1 MKFINYLESIT
12 GVDVYAITAFMIF
25 FVVFIVASW
34 IIIRTDKKVIDEISN
49 IPLDN

>member
-1 MKFINYLESIT
+1 MKFINYLESTT
-12 GVDVYAITAFMIF
+12 GVDVYAMTAFMIF

-34 IIIRTDKKVIDEISN
+34 ITFRADKKVIDEISN